1 MTGGLVTFLDESVVA
16 PRPLD
21 SRFRGKDGGGCGND
35 GGGAGKTGR
44 RLCTTESTGDG
55 ISTVSR
61 WICYRPGPP
70 AHWVPACAGKTEGG
84 AGKTEG
90 GAGKTEGDAGKTGR
104 RLCTTESTGDGIST
118 VSRWI
123 CYRPGPPAH
132 WVPACAGK
140 TEGGAGRRLCTTEST
155 GNGTSP
161 RSERRRLAECSRPGQ
176 AEIAPQCVCAVV
188 MVEDAPA
195 L

>member
-1 MTGGLVTFLDESVVA
+1 MSLLSPPAHWIPAFAGKTEGDAGMTE
-16 PRPLD
+16 
-21 SRFRGKDGGGCGND
+21 
-35 GGGAGKTGR
+35 GGAGKTGR

-84 AGKTEG
+84 AGKT
-90 GAGKTEGDAGKTGR
+90 GR

-123 CYRPGPPAH
+123 CYRPGPPPTGFPPARERQRGMRERREGDCVLQNQLETVLAEGVGVGGWLSAH
-132 WVPACAGK
+132 GL
-140 TEGGAGRRLCTTEST
+140 GRPRL
-155 GNGTSP
+155 P
-161 RSERRRLAECSRPGQ
+161 RSVS
-176 AEIAPQCVCAVV
+176 AP
-188 MVEDAPA
+188 
-195 L
+195 